1 MNNLGSLRKISLR
14 EVWERE
20 DTHFTNWL
28 SKEENISI
36 LLDEIG
42 VSAENIKTEDSAGR
56 FSCDITADEVESG
69 KKIIIENQLE
79 KTDHS
84 HLGQLLTY
92 ASSFDASIIVW
103 VVSDAREEHKQA
115 IEWFNKHMSENIS
128 FFLVNIEVWQIG
140 DSKPAPKFNIIIE
153 PNDWAKITLNKN
165 SASKELTE
173 TKLNQLKFWERLNDY
188 SDNNPNS
195 LRITRKPRPQHW
207 YSTSVGIRHVGI
219 SFLYNTRTSS
229 VAAEIYIVKQEIFDK
244 LYSHKEYFE
253 SLCDGIDIDWKAL
266 PEKKASRI
274 LTYLD
279 CDLTDE
285 SLWENHYKWLIETG
299 EVMLNALQKT
309 YKK

>member
-1 MNNLGSLRKISLR
+1 MKNLGSLRKISLR

-56 FSCDITADEVESG
+56 FNCDITADEVETG

-165 SASKELTE
+165 SSFF
-173 TKLNQLKFWERLNDY
+173 KLLF
-188 SDNNPNS
+188 S
-195 LRITRKPRPQHW
+195 
-207 YSTSVGIRHVGI
+207 
-219 SFLYNTRTSS
+219 
-229 VAAEIYIVKQEIFDK
+229 
-244 LYSHKEYFE
+244 
-253 SLCDGIDIDWKAL
+253 
-266 PEKKASRI
+266 
-274 LTYLD
+274 
-279 CDLTDE
+279 
-285 SLWENHYKWLIETG
+285 
-299 EVMLNALQKT
+299 
-309 YKK
+309 